1 MSMDLTIYHILV
13 VVLVSISFF
22 IIGLIVVD
30 LVNYIAKRRRNKKK
44 KNEDR

>member
-22 IIGLIVVD
+22 IIGLILVD

-44 KNEDR
+44 NEDK

>member
-1 MSMDLTIYHILV
+1 MDLTIYHILV

-22 IIGLIVVD
+22 IIGLILVD

-44 KNEDR
+44 NEDK

>member
-1 MSMDLTIYHILV
+1 MDLTIYHILV

-22 IIGLIVVD
+22 IIGLILVD
-30 LVNYIAKRRRNKKK
+30 LVNYIAKRRRNKRK

>member
-1 MSMDLTIYHILV
+1 MDLTIYHVLV

-22 IIGLIVVD
+22 IIGLILVD
-30 LVNYIAKRRRNKKK
+30 LVNYTAKRRRNKRK

>member
-1 MSMDLTIYHILV
+1 MDLTIYHILV

-44 KNEDR
+44 NEDR

>member
-1 MSMDLTIYHILV
+1 MDLTIYHILV

-22 IIGLIVVD
+22 IIGLILVD

-44 KNEDR
+44 NEDR